1 MTVFRQS
8 YIIELVSFQRE
19 NKKFLPEEDLQMA
32 VKQFKAESKKLL
44 DLMINSIYTNKEI
57 FLRELISNASDAVD
71 KLRFKGLTDDSVSIG
86 ADEFAITI
94 VPDKEARTLRIID
107 NGIGMTKDELENNLG
122 TIAKSGSLD
131 FKTNNSAEEI
141 DIIGQFGVGFYSAFM
156 VAKKI
161 TVVSRAFGA
170 DEAWSWES
178 EGADGYTI
186 EEATKNSVG
195 TEITLY
201 IKENTENENY
211 DRFMEEYGIQ
221 SLVKKYSDYIR
232 YPIKMLMTHSH
243 PVPKP
248 EDAGEDWEPVY
259 EEHSELETLN
269 SMIPIWKR
277 KKSETSDEE
286 YNEFYKTNFYDFN
299 DPARVITASGEGA
312 VNYNAILFVPSKTP
326 YDFYTKEFKKGLA
339 LYSSGVM
346 IMEKCEDLLPDYFNF
361 VRGVVDSSDLSL
373 NISRELLQQNHQLRL
388 IRKNIEKKIKNELL
402 SMIKNDREAY
412 DEFWKSFGRVL
423 KFGVYTDYGMHKDA
437 LSDLLVFYSAKE
449 EKLITLDEYVSAMP
463 EAQKYIYFAAS
474 DSVERAAKLPNTEA
488 VLDHGFDVLL
498 CTDDV
503 DEFCFQMMRTF
514 KDKSFKNV
522 GGGNLELETDE
533 EKAAAKEA
541 AEANKGILEA
551 LKDALNGK
559 VKEVR
564 TSSVLKDHPV
574 ALSSEGPVSIE
585 MEKVLKNMPGNDGIK
600 SEKILEINENHPVF
614 AAIKA
619 TAADGNSEKLALY
632 AGILYEQARLIEGL
646 PVEDPIA
653 YAKAVCS
660 LLV

>member
-1 MTVFRQS
+1 
-8 YIIELVSFQRE
+8 
-19 NKKFLPEEDLQMA
+19 MA

-71 KLRFKGLTDDSVSIG
+71 KLRFKGLTDDSVGIG

-585 MEKVLKNMPGNDGIK
+585 MEKVLKNMPGNDGVK

>member
-1 MTVFRQS
+1 
-8 YIIELVSFQRE
+8 
-19 NKKFLPEEDLQMA
+19 MA

-248 EDAGEDWEPVY
+248 EDAGEDYEPAY

-585 MEKVLKNMPGNDGIK
+585 MEKVLKNMPGNDGVK

>member
-1 MTVFRQS
+1 
-8 YIIELVSFQRE
+8 VSFQRE
-19 NKKFLPEEDLQMA
+19 NKNFLSEEDLQMA

-71 KLRFKGLTDDSVSIG
+71 KLRFKGLTDDSVGIG

-248 EDAGEDWEPVY
+248 EDAGEDWEPAY

-585 MEKVLKNMPGNDGIK
+585 MEKVLKNMPGNDGVK

>member
-1 MTVFRQS
+1 
-8 YIIELVSFQRE
+8 
-19 NKKFLPEEDLQMA
+19 MA

-71 KLRFKGLTDDSVSIG
+71 KLRFKGLTDDSVGIG

-248 EDAGEDWEPVY
+248 EDAGEDWEPAY

-402 SMIKNDREAY
+402 SMIKNDRESY

-564 TSSVLKDHPV
+564 TSAVLKDHPV

-585 MEKVLKNMPGNDGIK
+585 MEKVLKNMPGNDGVK

>member
-248 EDAGEDWEPVY
+248 EDAGEDYEPAY

-585 MEKVLKNMPGNDGIK
+585 MEKVLKNMPGNDGVK

>member
-1 MTVFRQS
+1 
-8 YIIELVSFQRE
+8 
-19 NKKFLPEEDLQMA
+19 MA

-71 KLRFKGLTDDSVSIG
+71 KLRFKSLTDNTVGINTD
-86 ADEFAITI
+86 DFAITL

-131 FKTNNSAEEI
+131 FKTNNTSEDI

-156 VAKKI
+156 VASKI
-161 TVVSRAFGA
+161 TVVSRAFGS
-170 DEAWSWES
+170 DEAWTWES
-178 EGADGYTI
+178 EGADGYSI
-186 EEATKNSVG
+186 EPATKNSVG
-195 TEITLY
+195 TEIILTL
-201 IKENTENENY
+201 KENTENENY
-211 DRFMEEYGIQ
+211 DRFADEYGIQ
-221 SLVKKYSDYIR
+221 TLVKKYSDYIR
-232 YPIKMLMTHSH
+232 YPIKMMMTHSH
-243 PVPKP
+243 PIPKP
-248 EDAGEDWEPVY
+248 EDAGDDWEQEY
-259 EEHSELETLN
+259 EDHSELETLN

-286 YNEFYKTNFYDFN
+286 YNEFYKNNFYDYN
-299 DPARVITASGEGA
+299 DPARVITASGEGV
-312 VNYNAILFVPSKTP
+312 VNYNSILFIPSKTP

-388 IRKNIEKKIKNELL
+388 IRKNIEKKIKNELV
-402 SMIKNDREAY
+402 SMIKNDREKY
-412 DEFWKSFGRVL
+412 EEFWTAFGKVL
-423 KFGVYTDYGMHKDA
+423 KFGVYTDYGMHKDT
-437 LSDLLVFYSAKE
+437 LSDLLIFYSAKE
-449 EKLITLDEYVSAMP
+449 EKMITLDEYVTAMP
-463 EAQKYIYFAAS
+463 ESQKYIYFAAS

-522 GGGNLELETDE
+522 GGGNLELETDAE
-533 EKAAAKEA
+533 KEAAKAAAE
-541 AEANKGILEA
+541 ENKGILEA

-559 VKEVR
+559 VKAVK
-564 TSSVLKDHPV
+564 TSSVLKEHPV
-574 ALSSEGPVSIE
+574 ALSSEGPISIE
-585 MEKVLKNMPGNDGIK
+585 MEKVLKNMPGNDGVK
-600 SEKILEINENHPVF
+600 SEKILEINENHSVF
-614 AAIKA
+614 ASLKQI
-619 TAADGNSEKLALY
+619 AADGNSEKLALY
-632 AGILYEQARLIEGL
+632 ANILYEQARLIEGL

-660 LLV
+660 LMN

>member
-1 MTVFRQS
+1 
-8 YIIELVSFQRE
+8 
-19 NKKFLPEEDLQMA
+19 MA
-32 VKQFKAESKKLL
+32 VKQFKAESQKLL

-71 KLRFKGLTDDSVSIG
+71 KLRFKGLTDESVGISS
-86 ADEFAITI
+86 DDFAITL
-94 VPDKEARTLRIID
+94 VPDKEARTLRILD

-131 FKTNNSAEEI
+131 FKTNNSSEEI
-141 DIIGQFGVGFYSAFM
+141 DIIGQFGVGFYSSFM
-156 VAKKI
+156 VASKV
-161 TVVSRAFGA
+161 TVVSRAFGS
-170 DEAWSWES
+170 DEAWKWES
-178 EGADGYTI
+178 EGTEGYSI
-186 EEATKNSVG
+186 EEATKSSVG

-211 DRFMEEYGIQ
+211 DRFLDEYGIQ

-232 YPIKMLMTHSH
+232 YPVKMLMTHTH

-248 EDAGEDWEPVY
+248 DDASDDWKQEY

-277 KKSETSDEE
+277 KKSETTDEE
-286 YNEFYKTNFYDFN
+286 YNEFYKNTFYDYA

-312 VNYNAILFVPSKTP
+312 VNYNAILFIPSNTP
-326 YDFYTKEFKKGLA
+326 YDFYTKDFKTGLQ

-361 VRGVVDSSDLSL
+361 VRGVVDSSDISL
-373 NISRELLQQNHQLRL
+373 NISRELLQQNHQVRL
-388 IRKNIEKKIKNELL
+388 MRKNIEKKIKNELV
-402 SMIKNDREAY
+402 SMLKNDREKYEA
-412 DEFWKSFGRVL
+412 FWKSFGRVL
-423 KFGVYTDYGMHKDA
+423 KFGVYSDYGAHKDV

-463 EAQKYIYFAAS
+463 ESQKYVYFASAET
-474 DSVERAAKLPNTEA
+474 VERAAKLPNTEA

-498 CTDDV
+498 CTEDV
-503 DEFCFQMMRTF
+503 DEFCLQILRTF
-514 KDKSFKNV
+514 KEKSFKNV
-522 GGGNLELETDE
+522 GSGNLELETE
-533 EKAAAKEA
+533 AEKEAAKAAAE
-541 AEANKGILEA
+541 ENKGLLGAI
-551 LKDALNGK
+551 KDALGDK

-564 TSSVLKDHPV
+564 TSSVLKEHPV
-574 ALSSEGPVSIE
+574 ALSSDGPVSIE
-585 MEKVLKNMPGNDGIK
+585 MEKVLKNMPGNDGVK
-600 SEKILEINENHPVF
+600 SEKILEINENHSVF
-614 AAIKA
+614 AALKQ
-619 TAADGNSEKLALY
+619 TVADGDSEKLALY

-646 PVEDPIA
+646 SVEDPIA

-660 LLV
+660 LLK

>member
-1 MTVFRQS
+1 
-8 YIIELVSFQRE
+8 
-19 NKKFLPEEDLQMA
+19 MA

-71 KLRFKGLTDDSVSIG
+71 KLRFKGLTDESVGIN
-86 ADEFAITI
+86 ADEFAITL

-131 FKTNNSAEEI
+131 FKTENTSDDI

-156 VAKKI
+156 VASKI

-170 DEAWSWES
+170 DEAWMWES
-178 EGADGYTI
+178 EGADGYSI
-186 EEATKNSVG
+186 EPATKHTVG
-195 TEITLY
+195 TEITLS

-211 DRFMEEYGIQ
+211 DRFIDEYGIQ
-221 SLVKKYSDYIR
+221 NLVKKYSDYIR
-232 YPIKMLMTHSH
+232 YPIKMMMTHSH
-243 PVPKP
+243 PIPKP
-248 EDAGEDWEPVY
+248 EDAGDDWEPEY

-277 KKSETSDEE
+277 KKSETSAEE
-286 YNEFYKTNFYDFN
+286 YNEFYKNNFYDFN

-312 VNYNAILFVPSKTP
+312 VNYNAILFIPSKAP

-346 IMEKCEDLLPDYFNF
+346 IMEKCEDLIPDYFNF

-373 NISRELLQQNHQLRL
+373 NISRELLQQNHELRL
-388 IRKNIEKKIKNELL
+388 IRKNIEKKIKNELT

-412 DEFWKSFGRVL
+412 EEFWKAFGRVL

-449 EKLITLDEYVSAMP
+449 KKMITLDEYVSAMP

-514 KDKSFKNV
+514 KDKAFKNV
-522 GGGNLELETDE
+522 GGGNLELETEE
-533 EKAAAKEA
+533 EKKAAKEA

-551 LKDALNGK
+551 IRDALDGK
-559 VKEVR
+559 VKAVK

-585 MEKVLKNMPGNDGIK
+585 MEKVLKNMPGNDGVK

-614 AAIKA
+614 AALKQI
-619 TAADGNSEKLALY
+619 AADGASEKLALY

-646 PVEDPIA
+646 PVEDPIS

-660 LLV
+660 LMG